1 MKLIHCTI
9 FGDHSLK
16 IHTLLEK
23 LIFPLFLI
31 SLFFIVTT
39 FFAYATQ
46 ETQWERVFG
55 INIHRM
61 LELLDLRKENTLA
74 TWYSSQLFF
83 LTGVAFVLLGWG
95 QVSGGV
101 VMTRIKQFIF
111 QITAVGA
118 ILLSA
123 DEVGSF
129 HETVGKWFGRIMQ
142 NTFTNVP
149 SDDKGF
155 FWIPLFAP
163 PALLGLLAVTV
174 ALLQMIANMPVQ
186 RPWQRQK
193 TYLALFIALICL
205 PGVFA
210 FELVE
215 WYFNVQQ
222 QQVLIVTWLE
232 ESFEIIGMYSL
243 LLCAIF
249 IARQYQL

>member
-1 MKLIHCTI
+1 
-9 FGDHSLK
+9 LK

-23 LIFPLFLI
+23 LILPLFLI
-31 SLFFIVTT
+31 SLFFIITT
-39 FFAYATQ
+39 FLAYASQ
-46 ETQWERVFG
+46 GTQWQRVFG
-55 INIHRM
+55 INIHRV
-61 LELLDLRKENTLA
+61 LELVDLRRENTLA

-95 QVSGGV
+95 QAPGL
-101 VMTRIKQFIF
+101 VMTRIKRFIF
-111 QITAVGA
+111 QLTAIGA
-118 ILLSA
+118 VLLSA

-129 HETVGKWFGRIMQ
+129 HETAGKWFGRVMQ
-142 NTFTNVP
+142 STFPNAP
-149 SDDKGF
+149 PDDKGF

-163 PALLGLLAVTV
+163 LALMGLLAVTV
-174 ALLQMIANMPVQ
+174 ALLQMIAKMPVQ
-186 RPWQRQK
+186 QAWQRQK
-193 TYLALFIALICL
+193 TYLALLIALICL

-222 QQVLIVTWLE
+222 QQVLITTWFE

-243 LLCAIF
+243 FLCAIL